1 MNCLQNAF
9 IYRKLHV
16 LSNCRCTMDGGTHAD
31 NCTPPRMG
39 VLQTRGRITN
49 SDVQH
54 ILGVS
59 KPTASRIL
67 QQMNGWL
74 EMQDVTG
81 KSTYYM
87 IKGLPNAS

>member
-1 MNCLQNAF
+1 MRLFTESYTYCLTA
-9 IYRKLHV
+9 
-16 LSNCRCTMDGGTHAD
+16 
-31 NCTPPRMG
+31 G
-39 VLQTRGRITN
+39 VPWTAEHMRTTVRYAAKNGRITN

>member
-1 MNCLQNAF
+1 MRLFTESYTYCLTTGVPWTAEHMRTTVRRQEWA
-9 IYRKLHV
+9 YYKLG
-16 LSNCRCTMDGGTHAD
+16 RTTY
-31 NCTPPRMG
+31 
-39 VLQTRGRITN
+39 GRITN